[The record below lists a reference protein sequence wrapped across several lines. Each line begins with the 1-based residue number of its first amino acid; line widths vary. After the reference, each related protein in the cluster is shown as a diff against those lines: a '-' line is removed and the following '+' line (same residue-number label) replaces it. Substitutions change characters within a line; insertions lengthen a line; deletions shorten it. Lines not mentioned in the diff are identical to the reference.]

1 MKYAM
6 WFLAVCLLG
15 CSGDNTAGPRVFASE
30 DLTVLGNLSIL
41 GEPSGMEEDPASFIR
56 ISGGVDSQSGL
67 ALTGLEVSV
76 RVLGENATELG
87 ASETVCRPAEI
98 APGGSCTFASSTV
111 LDSVDFKTSQI
122 IEITP
127 KCDQGTGTLRS
138 IPVVW
143 PDP

>member
-1 MKYAM
+1 MKYVL
-6 WFLAVCLLG
+6 WFLAVGLLG
-15 CSGDNTAGPRVFASE
+15 CSGDNAAGSRVFAPE
-30 DLTVLGNLSIL
+30 DLTILGNLSIL
-41 GEPSGMEEDPASFIR
+41 GEPSSAEEDPSSFIR

-67 ALTGLEVSV
+67 ALTGLAVSV

-87 ASETVCRPAEI
+87 ASETRCRPAEI
-98 APGGSCTFASSTV
+98 APGGSCTFISSTV

-122 IEITP
+122 VEITP

-143 PDP
+143 PDS